1 MHCAL
6 HYTLCTTLHYT
17 TLYYTLLPT
26 EINHACDRGDVQT
39 SIHYTTLHYTTLHS
53 TLHYTMDYSLPKLI
67 TLVTV
72 GMSKPRLATS
82 VAISTRTSSD
92 LNLPSAA
99 NRRAWFRLAC
109 KATFGTSNASSI
121 SPVCVCVCVHMYLDI
136 FLFVARVCVCVQSF
150 MHTER

>member
-72 GMSKPRLATS
+72 GMSKPLYTTLYTTQHYTTLYTALYYGLLPTEINHACDRGDVQTS
-82 VAISTRTSSD
+82 AGYVSSNQHAYE
-92 LNLPSAA
+92 L
-99 NRRAWFRLAC
+99 
-109 KATFGTSNASSI
+109 
-121 SPVCVCVCVHMYLDI
+121 
-136 FLFVARVCVCVQSF
+136 
-150 MHTER
+150 